1 MELSRL
7 AGGKAQAAARRAWEE
22 QEAAIAIEQRK
33 KDKMELAN
41 AKKAAL
47 IRIERDKCERK
58 GIPFD
63 ETKFLEAE
71 AAKSAEKSPLDT
83 IKHGIKTV

>member
-1 MELSRL
+1 
-7 AGGKAQAAARRAWEE
+7 
-22 QEAAIAIEQRK
+22 
-33 KDKMELAN
+33 MELAN